1 MNPLLAFIIP
11 FFHLAAPAPTT
22 GDIFLPNPKL
32 TPGRVI
38 KRDKDRSGVTLAMEQ
53 KVFARYRIVWTRRA
67 EFRIDHLIPPELG
80 GADTIDNLW
89 PHSLRARPYGPD
101 RKQLLTRFL
110 LEKIA
115 QRQMTEAQAQELIRR
130 DWVDAFV
137 DYLGLVYLQ

>member
-1 MNPLLAFIIP
+1 VNPLLAFVIP
-11 FFHLAAPAPTT
+11 FFHFAAPAPT
-22 GDIFLPNPKL
+22 GDLFLPNPRL
-32 TPGRVI
+32 TPGRVA
-38 KRDKDRSGVTLAMEQ
+38 KRDQDRRDVTLAMEK
-53 KVFARYRIVWTRRA
+53 KVFARYRIPWTRRA

-115 QRQMTEAQAQELIRR
+115 QRQMTEAQAQEVIRR